1 MRNKMDIF
9 KKLNYI
15 LDKRQKINIVV
26 LAVMIFIGGIL
37 ETLSISAM
45 LPVVWVIIDA
55 ESVQQNKYCQW
66 AMNFLHL
73 QDMHEFIITL
83 LALLMIMYLL
93 KNAYLLW
100 LTSEQ
105 NRFISGNRNKII
117 SQVLR
122 EFLNRPYE
130 FYLDADIPTVFRL
143 TDSDIPNVFS
153 ILMALISLASE
164 TVVFVLICGVL
175 VATDW
180 RLVLFLV
187 IISGIVTIV
196 MFKVLKPRLNKLG
209 TTNQAIQSRI
219 AKWRIQA
226 IYGIKDVKVLHRES
240 FFADNYESN
249 GKIGARLNQ
258 KYAVINAMPRLL
270 IESIFMVSILG
281 YLIVC
286 VAAGDDMKQMI
297 PTLTAF
303 GLAAVRLMPCVNRI
317 NTYLTDISYFR
328 PCLDYVYENMNINE
342 ISKKTNQTLLPVDET
357 KTMQLKNRIEL
368 KNIVYAYPNTDT
380 LIFDHADMTVP
391 CGKSVGIMGPSGA
404 GKSTIVDILLGLLKV
419 HEGQILCDGDNV
431 FDNYPAWLSQIG
443 YIPQSIYLVDEP
455 IRNNIAFGIADDEID
470 DNRIWQ
476 VLEEAQ
482 LKEFIQTLP
491 EGLDTAIGDR
501 GVRLSGGQRQRL
513 GIARALYHN
522 PEILVFDEATSALDN
537 ETEAAVMEAINS
549 FHGKKTM
556 VIIAHRLN
564 TIEKC
569 DIIYKVE
576 GGKITQT
583 TL

>member
-1 MRNKMDIF
+1 MDIF

-342 ISKKTNQTLLPVDET
+342 ISKKNNQTLLPVDET

>member
-1 MRNKMDIF
+1 MDIF

-15 LDKRQKINIVV
+15 LDKKQKINIVV

-66 AMNFLHL
+66 IMELLHI
-73 QDMHEFIITL
+73 QNMQGFIIML
-83 LALLMIMYLL
+83 LVALMIMYIL
-93 KNAYLLW
+93 KNAYLLL

-105 NRFISGNRNKII
+105 NRFISVNRNRLI

-143 TDSDIPNVFS
+143 TDSDIPNVFG
-153 ILMALISLASE
+153 ILMAIISLASE
-164 TVVFVLICGVL
+164 VVVFVLICGVL
-175 VATDW
+175 IVTDW
-180 RLVLFLV
+180 KLVLVLIF
-187 IISGIVTIV
+187 ISGIVTLV
-196 MFKVLKPRLNKLG
+196 LFKVLKPKLNSLG
-209 TTNQAIQSRI
+209 MTNQAIQSRI

-249 GKIGARLNQ
+249 GKIGAKLNQ
-258 KYAVINAMPRLL
+258 KYAIINALPRIL
-270 IESIFMVSILG
+270 IETIFMVSILG
-281 YLIVC
+281 YLVVC
-286 VAAGDDMKQMI
+286 VALGDDMTQML

-303 GLAAVRLMPCVNRI
+303 GLAAVRLLPCVNRI

-357 KTMQLKNRIEL
+357 KTMKLRNRIEL
-368 KNIVYAYPNTDT
+368 KDIVYAYPNTDT
-380 LIFDHADMTVP
+380 LIFNHADMEIP
-391 CGKSVGIMGPSGA
+391 YGKSIGIMGPSGA

-431 FDNYPAWLSQIG
+431 FDNYPAWLAQIG

-455 IRNNIAFGIADDEID
+455 IRNNIAFGIGDDEID

-491 EGLDTAIGDR
+491 EGLDTTIGDR

-569 DIIYKVE
+569 DMIYKVE
-576 GGKITQT
+576 GGKITQI

>member
-1 MRNKMDIF
+1 MEIF

-73 QDMHEFIITL
+73 HDMHEFIITL
-83 LALLMIMYLL
+83 LVLLMIMYLL

-226 IYGIKDVKVLHRES
+226 IYGIKDVKVLHREA

-357 KTMQLKNRIEL
+357 KTMQLRNRIEL
-368 KNIVYAYPNTDT
+368 KDIVYAYPNTDT
-380 LIFDHADMTVP
+380 LIFNHADMEIP
-391 CGKSVGIMGPSGA
+391 YGKSIGIMGPSGA

-431 FDNYPAWLSQIG
+431 FDNYPAWLAQIG

-576 GGKITQT
+576 GGKIAQT

>member
-1 MRNKMDIF
+1 MDIF

-66 AMNFLHL
+66 AMDFLHL
-73 QDMHEFIITL
+73 HDMHEFIITL

-391 CGKSVGIMGPSGA
+391 FGKSVGIMGPSGA

>member
-1 MRNKMDIF
+1 MDIF

-15 LDKRQKINIVV
+15 LDKKQKINIVV

-66 AMNFLHL
+66 IMELLHI
-73 QDMHEFIITL
+73 QNMQGFIIML
-83 LALLMIMYLL
+83 LIALMIMYIL
-93 KNAYLLW
+93 KNAYLLL

-105 NRFISGNRNKII
+105 NRFISVNRNRLI

-143 TDSDIPNVFS
+143 TDSDIPNVFG
-153 ILMALISLASE
+153 ILMAIISLASE
-164 TVVFVLICGVL
+164 VVVFVLICGVL
-175 VATDW
+175 IVTDW
-180 RLVLFLV
+180 KLVLVLIF
-187 IISGIVTIV
+187 ISGIVTLV
-196 MFKVLKPRLNKLG
+196 LFKVLKPKLNSLG
-209 TTNQAIQSRI
+209 MTNQAIQSRI

-249 GKIGARLNQ
+249 GKIGAKLNQ
-258 KYAVINAMPRLL
+258 KYAIINALPRIL
-270 IESIFMVSILG
+270 IETIFMVSILG
-281 YLIVC
+281 YLVVC
-286 VAAGDDMKQMI
+286 VALGDDMTQML

-303 GLAAVRLMPCVNRI
+303 GLAAVRLLPCVNRI

-357 KTMQLKNRIEL
+357 KTMQLRNRIEL
-368 KNIVYAYPNTDT
+368 KDIVYAYPNTDT
-380 LIFDHADMTVP
+380 LIFNHADMEIP
-391 CGKSVGIMGPSGA
+391 YGKSIGIMGPSGA

-431 FDNYPAWLSQIG
+431 FDNYPAWLAQIG

-491 EGLDTAIGDR
+491 EGLDTTIGDR

-569 DIIYKVE
+569 DIIYRVE

>member
-1 MRNKMDIF
+1 MDIF

-66 AMNFLHL
+66 AMDFLHL
-73 QDMHEFIITL
+73 HDMHEFIITL

-105 NRFISGNRNKII
+105 NRFISENRNKII

-491 EGLDTAIGDR
+491 EGLDTAIGAR

-564 TIEKC
+564 TSEKC

>member
-1 MRNKMDIF
+1 MDIF

-55 ESVQQNKYCQW
+55 ESVRQNKYCQW

-73 QDMHEFIITL
+73 QDMHGFIITL
-83 LALLMIMYLL
+83 LVLLIIMYLL

-164 TVVFVLICGVL
+164 TVVFILICGVL

-380 LIFDHADMTVP
+380 LIFDHADMIVP
-391 CGKSVGIMGPSGA
+391 YGKSVGIMGPSGA

-419 HEGQILCDGDNV
+419 HEGQIMCDGVNV
-431 FDNYPAWLSQIG
+431 FENYPAWLSQIG

-569 DIIYKVE
+569 DLIYKVE

>member
-1 MRNKMDIF
+1 MDIF

-15 LDKRQKINIVV
+15 LDKKQKINIVV

-45 LPVVWVIIDA
+45 LPVVWVIIDE
-55 ESVQQNKYCQW
+55 ESVQNNKYCQGI
-66 AMNFLHL
+66 MELLHI
-73 QDMHEFIITL
+73 QNMQGFIIML
-83 LALLMIMYLL
+83 LIALMIMYIL
-93 KNAYLLW
+93 KNAYLLL

-105 NRFISGNRNKII
+105 NRFISVNRNRLI

-143 TDSDIPNVFS
+143 TDSDIPNVFG
-153 ILMALISLASE
+153 ILMAIISLASE
-164 TVVFVLICGVL
+164 VVVFVLICGVL
-175 VATDW
+175 IVTDW
-180 RLVLFLV
+180 KLVLVLIF
-187 IISGIVTIV
+187 ISGIVTLV
-196 MFKVLKPRLNKLG
+196 LFKVLKPKLNSLG
-209 TTNQAIQSRI
+209 MTNQAIQSRI

-249 GKIGARLNQ
+249 GKIGAKLNQ
-258 KYAVINAMPRLL
+258 KYAIINALPRIL
-270 IESIFMVSILG
+270 IETIFMVSILG
-281 YLIVC
+281 YLVVC
-286 VAAGDDMKQMI
+286 VALGDDMTQML

-303 GLAAVRLMPCVNRI
+303 GLAAVRLLPCVNRI

-357 KTMQLKNRIEL
+357 KTMQLRNRIEL
-368 KNIVYAYPNTDT
+368 KDIVYAYPNTDT
-380 LIFDHADMTVP
+380 LIFDHADMEIP
-391 CGKSVGIMGPSGA
+391 YGKSIGIMGPSGA

-431 FDNYPAWLSQIG
+431 FDNYPAWLAQIG

-569 DIIYKVE
+569 DIIYRVE

>member
-1 MRNKMDIF
+1 MDIF

-66 AMNFLHL
+66 AMDFLHL
-73 QDMHEFIITL
+73 HDMHEFIITL

-522 PEILVFDEATSALDN
+522 PEILVFDAATSALDN

>member
-1 MRNKMDIF
+1 MDIF

-286 VAAGDDMKQMI
+286 VVAGDDMKQMI

-491 EGLDTAIGDR
+491 EGLDTAIVDR

>member
-1 MRNKMDIF
+1 MDIF

-15 LDKRQKINIVV
+15 LDKKQKINIVV

-66 AMNFLHL
+66 IMELLHI
-73 QDMHEFIITL
+73 QNMQGFIIML
-83 LALLMIMYLL
+83 LIALMIMYIL
-93 KNAYLLW
+93 KNAYLLL

-105 NRFISGNRNKII
+105 NRFISVNRNRLI

-143 TDSDIPNVFS
+143 TDSDIPNVFG
-153 ILMALISLASE
+153 ILMAIISLASE
-164 TVVFVLICGVL
+164 VVVFVLICGVL
-175 VATDW
+175 IVTDW
-180 RLVLFLV
+180 KLVLVLIF
-187 IISGIVTIV
+187 ISGIVTLV
-196 MFKVLKPRLNKLG
+196 LFKVLKPKLNSLG
-209 TTNQAIQSRI
+209 MTNQAIQSRI

-249 GKIGARLNQ
+249 GKIGAKLNQ
-258 KYAVINAMPRLL
+258 KYAIINALPRIL
-270 IESIFMVSILG
+270 IETIFMVSILG
-281 YLIVC
+281 YLVVC
-286 VAAGDDMKQMI
+286 VALGDDMTQML

-303 GLAAVRLMPCVNRI
+303 GLAAVRLLPCVNRI

-357 KTMQLKNRIEL
+357 KTMELRNRIEL
-368 KNIVYAYPNTDT
+368 KDIVYAYPNTDT
-380 LIFDHADMTVP
+380 LIFNHADMEIP
-391 CGKSVGIMGPSGA
+391 YGKSIGIMGPSGA

-431 FDNYPAWLSQIG
+431 FENYPAWLAQIG

-491 EGLDTAIGDR
+491 EGLDTTIGDR

-576 GGKITQT
+576 GGKIAQT